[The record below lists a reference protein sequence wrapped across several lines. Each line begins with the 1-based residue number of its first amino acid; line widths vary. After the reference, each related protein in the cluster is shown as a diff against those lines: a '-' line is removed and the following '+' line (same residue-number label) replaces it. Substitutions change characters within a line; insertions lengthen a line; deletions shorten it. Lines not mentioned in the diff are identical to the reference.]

1 MKKFEYCN
9 MQGTIFGTIK
19 AENIAEAE
27 EVLAEKEG
35 ISLYDIDLYWSIL
48 EI

>member
-1 MKKFEYCN
+1 MKEFEYCN
-9 MQGTIFGTIK
+9 MEGTIFGTIQ

-27 EVLAEKEG
+27 ELIAEKEG
-35 ISLYDIDLYWSIL
+35 IELYDIDLYWSIL